1 MADNLRFDGQVAI
14 VTGAGG
20 GLGRAYALLLASRG
34 AKVVVN
40 DLGGSVDGKGADAR
54 AADKVVQEIRAAG
67 GTAEPNYDSVENGDK
82 IVQTAV
88 DKFGRVDIVVNN
100 AGILRDRSFLKMT
113 DQDWDLIY
121 KVHLL
126 GTYKVTKAAW
136 PIMRQQKYGRIIN
149 VSSASGLYGN
159 EGQGNYAAMK
169 MGVVGLSTTLAKEGA
184 RHNVKVNVIAPI
196 AGSRMTASIMPPD
209 LVEALKP
216 DYVAPV
222 VAYLAHESVP
232 DSGAV
237 FELGAGWVSRLRW
250 QRSQGSFFQLAS
262 FTPEAVA
269 DKFDEISDFDDRP
282 VSYPTSNND
291 AFGEIMSNL
300 ENQKT
305 PPAGAAA
312 AGGGGAAAAPAPGS
326 HLKSAPLFELMEK
339 ALKAEGAALSKKI
352 NGSYRFNVDDGT
364 WVLDLKG
371 VNPTLRAGDK
381 DSPVDCTVTVSDN
394 DFVLIVTGK
403 LNSQQAFMKGR
414 LKIKGNMGLAMKLEP
429 IMKLARKKAN
439 L

>member
-1 MADNLRFDGQVAI
+1 MADALRFDGQVAI

-40 DLGGSVDGKGADAR
+40 DLGGAVDGSGADAR
-54 AADKVVQEIRAAG
+54 AADKVVAEIKAEG
-67 GTAEPNYDSVENGDK
+67 GEATPNYDSVESGAN
-82 IVQTAV
+82 IVKTAM
-88 DKFGRVDIVVNN
+88 DTWGRLDIIVNN

-113 DQDWDLIY
+113 DQDWDLVY

-136 PIMRQQKYGRIIN
+136 PIMRAQKYGRIVN
-149 VSSASGLYGN
+149 VCSASGLYGN

-169 MGVVGLSTTLAKEGA
+169 MGIAGLSATLAKEGT
-184 RHNVKVNVIAPI
+184 RYNVKVNTIAPI

-222 VAYLAHESVP
+222 VAFLAHASVP
-232 DSGAV
+232 DSGGI

-262 FTPEAVA
+262 FSPEAVR
-269 DKFDEISDFDDRP
+269 DKFEEVNDFEGRP

-300 ENQKT
+300 ENQKAPIPSSL
-305 PPAGAAA
+305 PPSAAA
-312 AGGGGAAAAPAPGS
+312 TTKSTLA
-326 HLKSAPLFELMEK
+326 SAPLFETMEK
-339 ALKAEGAALSKKI
+339 ALKDDGAGLAKKI
-352 NGSYRFNVDDGT
+352 NGSYRFIVDDGI

-371 VNPTLRAGDK
+371 ATPSLREGDKETTVDVTLR
-381 DSPVDCTVTVSDN
+381 VSDA
-394 DFVLIVTGK
+394 DFVQIVTGK
-403 LNSQQAFMKGR
+403 LNSQQAFMKGK
-414 LKIKGNMGLAMKLEP
+414 LKIKGNMGMAMKLES
-429 IMKLARKKAN
+429 ILKLARNKAK